1 MEGKNYLKKN
11 QLLLTTLGIVM
22 LGVVMR
28 APFTALPAILTDVA
42 ADLGVN
48 VSSLGILTSIPLI
61 MFALCSSL
69 APKLAETFGMEKLM
83 AIVLFVMVIGSGM
96 RILGLPFLFL
106 GTVIVGATIAFINV
120 LLPSLVTAN
129 FPKKIGLYTT
139 IYITLMGVAATVA
152 AMIAVPIVS
161 SSSWQF
167 FVLLITGVVF
177 LAFIIWLPTT
187 RNNHRF
193 EAKKQ
198 STQSSSIWKNKAALA
213 FLIFG
218 GLQSVLYY
226 TEITWLPTISQSVGF
241 SKAEAGLMAGL
252 FNMTAIPMSMIIPA
266 ILSRQSKE
274 MRRNIMLAIS
284 SVTLLGLVMMAIIP
298 ANFVLWSVLHIIL
311 SFSNAA
317 LFPYMMLGFTLK
329 TSNSQATAQLSGMVQ
344 TGGYL
349 IAAFGPGLLGYSFPL
364 FGSWMP
370 LILALAV
377 VTISMMWT
385 IVLIEKE
392 DIIV

>member
-1 MEGKNYLKKN
+1 
-11 QLLLTTLGIVM
+11 M

-42 ADLGVN
+42 AGLGVE

-69 APKLAETFGMEKLM
+69 APRLAAKFGMEKLM
-83 AIVLFVMVIGSGM
+83 ALVLLVMVLGSGM
-96 RILGLPFLFL
+96 RVLNLPALYI
-106 GTVIVGATIAFINV
+106 GTMLVGATIAFINV

-152 AMIAVPIVS
+152 SMIAVPIVS
-161 SSSWQF
+161 SSSWEF
-167 FVLLITGVVF
+167 FILLITGLVF
-177 LAFIIWLPTT
+177 MAFLIWLPNVK
-187 RNNHRF
+187 NNHRF
-193 EAKKQ
+193 ASENQGKQ
-198 STQSSSIWKNKAALA
+198 KSSIWKNKAAIA

-241 SKAEAGLMAGL
+241 SKAEAGLMAGF

-266 ILSRQSKE
+266 VLSRQTKE

-284 SVTLLGLVMMAIIP
+284 SVTLLGLAMMALIP
-298 ANFVLWSVLHIIL
+298 TNLILWSALHIIL

-317 LFPYMMLGFTLK
+317 LFPYMMLSFTLK

-349 IAAFGPGLLGYSFPL
+349 IAAFGPGLLGYSYPI
-364 FGSWMP
+364 FGNWMP
-370 LILALAV
+370 LILALAI
-377 VTISMMWT
+377 VTLAMMWT

-392 DIIV
+392 DIIL

>member
-1 MEGKNYLKKN
+1 MKK
-11 QLLLTTLGIVM
+11 QSPFIIAGIVM

-28 APFTALPAILTDVA
+28 APFTALPSILTDIA
-42 ADLGVN
+42 TSLGVE

-69 APKLAETFGMEKLM
+69 APKLAAKFGMEKLM
-83 AIVLFVMVIGSGM
+83 ALVLLVMVLGSGM
-96 RILGLPFLFL
+96 RVFGLPSLFL
-106 GTVIVGATIAFINV
+106 GTMLVGATIAFINV
-120 LLPSLVTAN
+120 LLPSLVAAN
-129 FPKKIGLYTT
+129 FPKKIGFYTT

-152 AMIAVPIVS
+152 AMIAVPIVTAT
-161 SSSWQF
+161 SWQVF
-167 FVLLITGVVF
+167 IYMITAIVF
-177 LAFIIWLPTT
+177 LAFLIWLPNVK
-187 RNNHRF
+187 NNHRF
-193 EAKKQ
+193 ETKNQ
-198 STQSSSIWKNKAALA
+198 QQQTGSLWKNKAAIA

-241 SKAEAGLMAGL
+241 TKAEAGLMAGI
-252 FNMTAIPMSMIIPA
+252 FNLTAIPMSMIIPA
-266 ILSRQSKE
+266 ILSRQTKE
-274 MRRNIMLAIS
+274 MRRNIMLGTS
-284 SVTLLGLVMMAIIP
+284 SATLLGLALMTFLP
-298 ANFVLWSVLHIIL
+298 SNFILWSILHIIL

-317 LFPYMMLGFTLK
+317 LFPYMMLGFSLK

-377 VTISMMWT
+377 VTLAMMWT

>member
-1 MEGKNYLKKN
+1 MKK
-11 QLLLTTLGIVM
+11 QSPFIIAGIVM

-28 APFTALPAILTDVA
+28 APFTALPAILIDVA
-42 ADLGVN
+42 AGLRVE

-69 APKLAETFGMEKLM
+69 APRLAAKFGMEKLM
-83 AIVLFVMVIGSGM
+83 ALVLLVMVLGSGM
-96 RILGLPFLFL
+96 RVLNLPALYI
-106 GTVIVGATIAFINV
+106 GTMLVGATIAFINV
-120 LLPSLVTAN
+120 LLPSLVAAN

-152 AMIAVPIVS
+152 SMIAVPIVS
-161 SSSWQF
+161 SSSWEF
-167 FVLLITGVVF
+167 FILLITGLVF
-177 LAFIIWLPTT
+177 MAFLIWLPNV

-193 EAKKQ
+193 ASENQGNQK
-198 STQSSSIWKNKAALA
+198 SSIWKNKAAIA

-241 SKAEAGLMAGL
+241 SKAEAGLMAGF

-266 ILSRQSKE
+266 VLSRQTKE

-284 SVTLLGLVMMAIIP
+284 SVTLLGLVMMVLIP
-298 ANFVLWSVLHIIL
+298 TNLILWSALHIIL

-317 LFPYMMLGFTLK
+317 LFPYMMLSFTLK

-349 IAAFGPGLLGYSFPL
+349 IAAFGPGLLGYSYPI
-364 FGSWMP
+364 FGNWMP
-370 LILALAV
+370 LILALAIA
-377 VTISMMWT
+377 TLAMMWT

-392 DIIV
+392 DIIL

>member
-1 MEGKNYLKKN
+1 MKK
-11 QLLLTTLGIVM
+11 QSPFIIAGIVM

-28 APFTALPAILTDVA
+28 APFTALPSILTDIA
-42 ADLGVN
+42 TSLGVE

-69 APKLAETFGMEKLM
+69 APKLAAKFGMEKLM
-83 AIVLFVMVIGSGM
+83 ALVLLVMVLGSGIRVFSLPLLFV
-96 RILGLPFLFL
+96 
-106 GTVIVGATIAFINV
+106 GTVLVGATIAFINV
-120 LLPSLVTAN
+120 LLPSLVAAN
-129 FPKKIGLYTT
+129 FPKKIGFYTT

-152 AMIAVPIVS
+152 AMIAVPIVTAT
-161 SSSWQF
+161 SWQVF
-167 FVLLITGVVF
+167 IYLITAIVF
-177 LAFIIWLPTT
+177 LAFLIWLPNVK
-187 RNNHRF
+187 NNHRF
-193 EAKKQ
+193 ETKNQ
-198 STQSSSIWKNKAALA
+198 QQQTGSLWKNKAAIA

-241 SKAEAGLMAGL
+241 TKAEAGLMAGI
-252 FNMTAIPMSMIIPA
+252 FNLTAIPMSMIIPA
-266 ILSRQSKE
+266 ILSRQTKE
-274 MRRNIMLAIS
+274 MRRNIMLGTS
-284 SVTLLGLVMMAIIP
+284 SATLLGLALMTFLP
-298 ANFVLWSVLHIIL
+298 SNFILWSILHIIL

-329 TSNSQATAQLSGMVQ
+329 TSSSQSTAQLSGMVQ

-377 VTISMMWT
+377 VTLAMMWT

>member
-1 MEGKNYLKKN
+1 
-11 QLLLTTLGIVM
+11 M

-28 APFTALPAILTDVA
+28 APFTALPAILIDVA
-42 ADLGVN
+42 AGLRVE

-69 APKLAETFGMEKLM
+69 APRLAAKFGMEKLM
-83 AIVLFVMVIGSGM
+83 ALVLLVIVLGSGM
-96 RILGLPFLFL
+96 RVLNLPALYI
-106 GTVIVGATIAFINV
+106 GTMLVGATIAFINV
-120 LLPSLVTAN
+120 LLPSLVAAN

-152 AMIAVPIVS
+152 SMIAVPIVS
-161 SSSWQF
+161 SSSWEF
-167 FVLLITGVVF
+167 FILLITGLVF
-177 LAFIIWLPTT
+177 MAFLIWLPNVK
-187 RNNHRF
+187 NNHRF
-193 EAKKQ
+193 ASENQGNQK
-198 STQSSSIWKNKAALA
+198 SSIWKNKAAIA

-241 SKAEAGLMAGL
+241 SKAEAGLMAGF

-266 ILSRQSKE
+266 VLSRQTKE

-284 SVTLLGLVMMAIIP
+284 SVTLLGLFMMSLIP
-298 ANFVLWSVLHIIL
+298 TNLILWSALHIIL

-317 LFPYMMLGFTLK
+317 LFPYMMLSFTLK

-349 IAAFGPGLLGYSFPL
+349 IAAFGPGLLGYSYPI
-364 FGSWMP
+364 FGNWMP
-370 LILALAV
+370 LILALAI
-377 VTISMMWT
+377 VTLAMMWT
-385 IVLIEKE
+385 IVLIERE
-392 DIIV
+392 DIIL

>member
-1 MEGKNYLKKN
+1 MKK
-11 QLLLTTLGIVM
+11 QSPFIIAGIVM

-28 APFTALPAILTDVA
+28 APFTALPAILIDVA
-42 ADLGVN
+42 AGLRVE

-69 APKLAETFGMEKLM
+69 APRLAAKFGMEKLM
-83 AIVLFVMVIGSGM
+83 ALVLLVMVLGSGM
-96 RILGLPFLFL
+96 RVLNLPALYI
-106 GTVIVGATIAFINV
+106 GTMLVGATIAFINV
-120 LLPSLVTAN
+120 LLPSLVAAN

-152 AMIAVPIVS
+152 SMIAVPIVS
-161 SSSWQF
+161 SSSWEF
-167 FVLLITGVVF
+167 FILLITGLVF
-177 LAFIIWLPTT
+177 MAFLIWLPNVK
-187 RNNHRF
+187 NNHRF
-193 EAKKQ
+193 ASENQGNQK
-198 STQSSSIWKNKAALA
+198 SSIWKNKAAIA

-266 ILSRQSKE
+266 VLSRQTKE

-284 SVTLLGLVMMAIIP
+284 SVTLLGLVMMALIP
-298 ANFVLWSVLHIIL
+298 TNLILWSALHIIL

-317 LFPYMMLGFTLK
+317 LFPYMMLSFTLK

-349 IAAFGPGLLGYSFPL
+349 IAAFGPGLLGYSYPI
-364 FGSWMP
+364 FGNWLP
-370 LILALAV
+370 LILALAI
-377 VTISMMWT
+377 VTLAMMWT
-385 IVLIEKE
+385 IVLIERE
-392 DIIV
+392 DIIL

>member
-1 MEGKNYLKKN
+1 MKKN

-69 APKLAETFGMEKLM
+69 APKLAEKFGMEKLM
-83 AIVLFVMVIGSGM
+83 AMVLFVMVIGSGM

-161 SSSWQF
+161 ASSWQF

-193 EAKKQ
+193 EAGKQ
-198 STQSSSIWKNKAALA
+198 KQQSSSIWKNKAALA
-213 FLIFG
+213 FLMFG
-218 GLQSVLYY
+218 GLQSVLFY

-241 SKAEAGLMAGL
+241 TKADAGLMAGF
-252 FNMTAIPMSMIIPA
+252 FNFTAIPMSMFIPA
-266 ILSRQSKE
+266 ILSRQTKE

-284 SVTLLGLVMMAIIP
+284 SATFVGLVMMAVIP
-298 ANFVLWSVLHIIL
+298 ANFVLWSALHIIL

>member
-1 MEGKNYLKKN
+1 MKK
-11 QLLLTTLGIVM
+11 QSPFLIAGIVM

-28 APFTALPAILTDVA
+28 APFTALPSILIDIA
-42 ADLGVN
+42 SSLGVE

-69 APKLAETFGMEKLM
+69 VPRLAAKFGMERLM
-83 AIVLFVMVIGSGM
+83 AFVLLVMVLGSGM
-96 RILGLPFLFL
+96 RVFNLPTLFL
-106 GTVIVGATIAFINV
+106 GTMLVGATISFINV
-120 LLPSLVTAN
+120 LLPSIVAAN
-129 FPKKIGLYTT
+129 FPNKIGFYTT

-152 AMIAVPIVS
+152 SMLAVPIVTAT
-161 SSSWQF
+161 SWQVF
-167 FVLLITGVVF
+167 IYLITAIVF
-177 LAFIIWLPTT
+177 LAFLIWLPNVK
-187 RNNHRF
+187 NNHRF
-193 EAKKQ
+193 ETKNQ
-198 STQSSSIWKNKAALA
+198 QQQTGSLWKNKAAIA

-241 SKAEAGLMAGL
+241 TKAEAGLMAGI
-252 FNMTAIPMSMIIPA
+252 FNLTAIPMSMIIPA
-266 ILSRQSKE
+266 TLSRQTKE
-274 MRRNIMLAIS
+274 MRRNIMLGTS
-284 SVTLLGLVMMAIIP
+284 SATLLGLALMTFLP
-298 ANFVLWSVLHIIL
+298 SNFILWSILHIIL

-329 TSNSQATAQLSGMVQ
+329 TSSSQATAQLSGMVQ

-377 VTISMMWT
+377 VTLAMMWT

>member
-1 MEGKNYLKKN
+1 MKK
-11 QLLLTTLGIVM
+11 QSPFIIAGIVM

-28 APFTALPAILTDVA
+28 APFTALPAILIDVA
-42 ADLGVN
+42 AGLRVE

-69 APKLAETFGMEKLM
+69 APRLAAKFGMEKLM
-83 AIVLFVMVIGSGM
+83 ALVLLVMVLGSGM
-96 RILGLPFLFL
+96 RVLNLPALYI
-106 GTVIVGATIAFINV
+106 GTMLVGATIAFINV
-120 LLPSLVTAN
+120 LLPSLVAAN

-152 AMIAVPIVS
+152 SMIAVPIVS
-161 SSSWQF
+161 SSSWEF
-167 FVLLITGVVF
+167 FILLITGLVF
-177 LAFIIWLPTT
+177 MAFLIWLPNVK
-187 RNNHRF
+187 NNHRF
-193 EAKKQ
+193 ASENQGNQK
-198 STQSSSIWKNKAALA
+198 SSIWKNKAAIA

-241 SKAEAGLMAGL
+241 SKAEAGLMAGF

-266 ILSRQSKE
+266 VLSRQTKE

-284 SVTLLGLVMMAIIP
+284 SVTLLGLFMMSLIP
-298 ANFVLWSVLHIIL
+298 TNLILWSALHIIL

-317 LFPYMMLGFTLK
+317 LFPYMMLSFTLK

-349 IAAFGPGLLGYSFPL
+349 IAAFGPGLLGYSYPI
-364 FGSWMP
+364 FGYWMP
-370 LILALAV
+370 LILALAI
-377 VTISMMWT
+377 VTLAMMWT
-385 IVLIEKE
+385 IVLIERE
-392 DIIV
+392 DIIL

>member
-1 MEGKNYLKKN
+1 MKK
-11 QLLLTTLGIVM
+11 QSPFIIAGIVM

-42 ADLGVN
+42 AGLGVE

-69 APKLAETFGMEKLM
+69 APRLAAKFGMEKLM
-83 AIVLFVMVIGSGM
+83 ALVLLVMVLGSGM
-96 RILGLPFLFL
+96 RVLNLPALYI
-106 GTVIVGATIAFINV
+106 GTMLVGATIAFINV
-120 LLPSLVTAN
+120 LLPSLVAAN

-152 AMIAVPIVS
+152 SMIAVPIVS
-161 SSSWQF
+161 SSSWEF
-167 FVLLITGVVF
+167 FILLITGLVF
-177 LAFIIWLPTT
+177 MAFLIWLPNV

-193 EAKKQ
+193 ASENQGNQK
-198 STQSSSIWKNKAALA
+198 SSIWKNKAAIA

-266 ILSRQSKE
+266 VLSRQTKE

-284 SVTLLGLVMMAIIP
+284 SVTLFGLVMMALIP
-298 ANFVLWSVLHIIL
+298 TNLILWSALHIIL

-317 LFPYMMLGFTLK
+317 LFPYMMLSFTLK

-349 IAAFGPGLLGYSFPL
+349 IASFGPGLLGYSYPI
-364 FGSWMP
+364 FGNWMP
-370 LILALAV
+370 LILALAI
-377 VTISMMWT
+377 VTLAMMWT
-385 IVLIEKE
+385 IVLIERE
-392 DIIV
+392 DIIL

>member
-1 MEGKNYLKKN
+1 MKK
-11 QLLLTTLGIVM
+11 QSPFLIAGIVM

-28 APFTALPAILTDVA
+28 APFTALPSILTDIA
-42 ADLGVN
+42 TSLGVE

-69 APKLAETFGMEKLM
+69 APKLAAKFGMEKLM
-83 AIVLFVMVIGSGM
+83 ALVLLVMVLGSGIRVFSLPLLFV
-96 RILGLPFLFL
+96 
-106 GTVIVGATIAFINV
+106 GTVLVGATIAFINV
-120 LLPSLVTAN
+120 LLPSLVAAN
-129 FPKKIGLYTT
+129 FPKKIGFYTT

-152 AMIAVPIVS
+152 AMIAVPIVTAT
-161 SSSWQF
+161 SWQVF
-167 FVLLITGVVF
+167 IYLITAIVF
-177 LAFIIWLPTT
+177 LAFLIWLPNVK
-187 RNNHRF
+187 NNHRF
-193 EAKKQ
+193 ETKNQ
-198 STQSSSIWKNKAALA
+198 QQQTGSLWKNKAAIA

-241 SKAEAGLMAGL
+241 TKAEAGLMAGI
-252 FNMTAIPMSMIIPA
+252 FNLTAIPMSMIIPA
-266 ILSRQSKE
+266 ILSRQTKE
-274 MRRNIMLAIS
+274 MRRNIMLGTS
-284 SVTLLGLVMMAIIP
+284 SATLLGLALMTFLP
-298 ANFVLWSVLHIIL
+298 SNFILWSILHIIL

-377 VTISMMWT
+377 VTLAMMWT

>member
-1 MEGKNYLKKN
+1 MKK
-11 QLLLTTLGIVM
+11 QSPFIIAGIVM

-28 APFTALPAILTDVA
+28 APFTALPAILIDVA
-42 ADLGVN
+42 AGLRVE

-69 APKLAETFGMEKLM
+69 APRLAAKFGMEKLM
-83 AIVLFVMVIGSGM
+83 ALVLLVMVLGSGM
-96 RILGLPFLFL
+96 RVLNLPALYI
-106 GTVIVGATIAFINV
+106 GTMLVGATIAFINV
-120 LLPSLVTAN
+120 LLPSLVAAN

-152 AMIAVPIVS
+152 SMIAVPIVS
-161 SSSWQF
+161 SSSWEF
-167 FVLLITGVVF
+167 FILLITGLVF
-177 LAFIIWLPTT
+177 MAFLIWLPNVK
-187 RNNHRF
+187 NNHRF
-193 EAKKQ
+193 ASENQGNQK
-198 STQSSSIWKNKAALA
+198 SSIWKNKAAIA

-226 TEITWLPTISQSVGF
+226 TEITWLPTVSQSVGF
-241 SKAEAGLMAGL
+241 SKAEAGLMAGF

-266 ILSRQSKE
+266 VLSRQTKE

-284 SVTLLGLVMMAIIP
+284 SVTLLGLFMMSLIP
-298 ANFVLWSVLHIIL
+298 TNLILWSALHIIL

-317 LFPYMMLGFTLK
+317 LFPYMMLSFTLK

-349 IAAFGPGLLGYSFPL
+349 IAAFGPGLLGYSYPI
-364 FGSWMP
+364 FGNWMP
-370 LILALAV
+370 LILALAI
-377 VTISMMWT
+377 VTLAMMWT
-385 IVLIEKE
+385 IVLIERE
-392 DIIV
+392 DIIL

>member
-1 MEGKNYLKKN
+1 MKK
-11 QLLLTTLGIVM
+11 QSPFIIAGIVM

-42 ADLGVN
+42 AGLGVE

-69 APKLAETFGMEKLM
+69 APRLAAKFGMEKLM
-83 AIVLFVMVIGSGM
+83 ALVLLVMVLGSGM
-96 RILGLPFLFL
+96 RVLNLPALYI
-106 GTVIVGATIAFINV
+106 GTMLVGATIAFINV
-120 LLPSLVTAN
+120 LLPSLVAAN

-152 AMIAVPIVS
+152 SMIAVPIVS
-161 SSSWQF
+161 SSSWEF
-167 FVLLITGVVF
+167 FILLITGLVF
-177 LAFIIWLPTT
+177 MAFLIWVPNV

-193 EAKKQ
+193 ASENQGNQK
-198 STQSSSIWKNKAALA
+198 SSIWKNKAAIA

-241 SKAEAGLMAGL
+241 SKAEAGLMAGF

-266 ILSRQSKE
+266 VLARQTKE

-284 SVTLLGLVMMAIIP
+284 SVTLLGLVMMALIP
-298 ANFVLWSVLHIIL
+298 TNLILWSALHIIL

-317 LFPYMMLGFTLK
+317 LFPYMMLSFTLK

-349 IAAFGPGLLGYSFPL
+349 IAAFGPGLFGYSYPI
-364 FGSWMP
+364 FGNWMP
-370 LILALAV
+370 LILALAI
-377 VTISMMWT
+377 VTLAMMWT

-392 DIIV
+392 DIIL

>member
-1 MEGKNYLKKN
+1 MKK
-11 QLLLTTLGIVM
+11 QSPFIIAGIVM

-42 ADLGVN
+42 AGLGVE

-69 APKLAETFGMEKLM
+69 APRLAAKFGMEKLM
-83 AIVLFVMVIGSGM
+83 ALVLLVMVLGSGM
-96 RILGLPFLFL
+96 RVLNLPALYI
-106 GTVIVGATIAFINV
+106 GTMLVGATIAFINV
-120 LLPSLVTAN
+120 LLPSLVAAN

-152 AMIAVPIVS
+152 SMIAVPIVS
-161 SSSWQF
+161 SSSWEF
-167 FVLLITGVVF
+167 FILLITGLVF
-177 LAFIIWLPTT
+177 MAFLIWLPNV

-193 EAKKQ
+193 SSENQGNQK
-198 STQSSSIWKNKAALA
+198 SSIWKNKAAIT

-241 SKAEAGLMAGL
+241 SKAEAGLMAGF

-266 ILSRQSKE
+266 VLSRQTKE

-284 SVTLLGLVMMAIIP
+284 SVTLLGLVMMALIP
-298 ANFVLWSVLHIIL
+298 TNLILWSALHIIL

-317 LFPYMMLGFTLK
+317 LFPYMMLSFTLK

-349 IAAFGPGLLGYSFPL
+349 IAAFGPGLLGYSYPI
-364 FGSWMP
+364 FGNWIP
-370 LILALAV
+370 LILALAI
-377 VTISMMWT
+377 VTLAMMWT
-385 IVLIEKE
+385 IVLIERE
-392 DIIV
+392 DIIL

>member
-1 MEGKNYLKKN
+1 
-11 QLLLTTLGIVM
+11 M

-42 ADLGVN
+42 AGLEVE

-69 APKLAETFGMEKLM
+69 APRLAAKFGMEKLM
-83 AIVLFVMVIGSGM
+83 ALVLLVMVLGSGM
-96 RILGLPFLFL
+96 RVLNLPALYI
-106 GTVIVGATIAFINV
+106 GTMLVGATIAFINV
-120 LLPSLVTAN
+120 LLPSLVAAN
-129 FPKKIGLYTT
+129 FPKKICLYTT

-152 AMIAVPIVS
+152 SMIAVPIVS
-161 SSSWQF
+161 SSSWEF
-167 FVLLITGVVF
+167 FILLITGLVF
-177 LAFIIWLPTT
+177 MAFLIWLPNV

-193 EAKKQ
+193 ASENQGNQK
-198 STQSSSIWKNKAALA
+198 SSIWKNKAAIA

-266 ILSRQSKE
+266 VLSRQTKE

-284 SVTLLGLVMMAIIP
+284 SVTLLGLVMMALIP
-298 ANFVLWSVLHIIL
+298 TNLILWSALHIIL

-317 LFPYMMLGFTLK
+317 LFPYMMLSFTLK

-349 IAAFGPGLLGYSFPL
+349 IAAFGPGLLGYSYPI
-364 FGSWMP
+364 FGNWMP
-370 LILALAV
+370 LILALAI
-377 VTISMMWT
+377 VTLAMMWT
-385 IVLIEKE
+385 IVLIERE
-392 DIIV
+392 DIIL

>member
-1 MEGKNYLKKN
+1 MKK
-11 QLLLTTLGIVM
+11 QSPFIIAGIVM

-42 ADLGVN
+42 AGLGVE

-69 APKLAETFGMEKLM
+69 APRLAAKFGMEKLM
-83 AIVLFVMVIGSGM
+83 ALVLLVMVLGSGM
-96 RILGLPFLFL
+96 RVLNLPALYI
-106 GTVIVGATIAFINV
+106 GTMLVGATIAFINV
-120 LLPSLVTAN
+120 LLPSLVAAN

-152 AMIAVPIVS
+152 SMIAVPIVS
-161 SSSWQF
+161 SSSWEF
-167 FVLLITGVVF
+167 FILLITGLVF
-177 LAFIIWLPTT
+177 MAFLIWLPNV

-193 EAKKQ
+193 SSENQGNQK
-198 STQSSSIWKNKAALA
+198 SSIWKNKAAIA

-266 ILSRQSKE
+266 VLSRQTKE

-284 SVTLLGLVMMAIIP
+284 SVTLLGLVMMALIP
-298 ANFVLWSVLHIIL
+298 TNLILWSALHIIL
-311 SFSNAA
+311 SFSNGA
-317 LFPYMMLGFTLK
+317 LFPYMMLSFTLK

-349 IAAFGPGLLGYSFPL
+349 IAAFGPGLLGYSYPI
-364 FGSWMP
+364 FGNWMP
-370 LILALAV
+370 LILALAI
-377 VTISMMWT
+377 VTLAMMWT
-385 IVLIEKE
+385 IVLIERE
-392 DIIV
+392 DIIL

>member
-1 MEGKNYLKKN
+1 MKK
-11 QLLLTTLGIVM
+11 QSPFIIAGIVM

-28 APFTALPAILTDVA
+28 APFTALPSILTDIATSLDVE
-42 ADLGVN
+42 

-69 APKLAETFGMEKLM
+69 APKLAAKFGMEKLM
-83 AIVLFVMVIGSGM
+83 ALVLLVMVLGSGIRVFSLPLLFV
-96 RILGLPFLFL
+96 
-106 GTVIVGATIAFINV
+106 GTVLVGATIAFINV
-120 LLPSLVTAN
+120 LLPSLVAAN
-129 FPKKIGLYTT
+129 FPKKIGFYTT

-152 AMIAVPIVS
+152 AMIAVPIVTAT
-161 SSSWQF
+161 SWQVF
-167 FVLLITGVVF
+167 IYLITAIVF
-177 LAFIIWLPTT
+177 LAFLIWLPNVK
-187 RNNHRF
+187 NNHRF
-193 EAKKQ
+193 ETKNQ
-198 STQSSSIWKNKAALA
+198 QQQTGSLWKNKAAIA

-241 SKAEAGLMAGL
+241 TKAEAGLMAGI
-252 FNMTAIPMSMIIPA
+252 FNLTAIPMSMIIPA
-266 ILSRQSKE
+266 ILSRQTKE
-274 MRRNIMLAIS
+274 MRRNIMLGTS
-284 SVTLLGLVMMAIIP
+284 SATLLGLALMTFLP
-298 ANFVLWSVLHIIL
+298 SNFILWSILHIIL

-317 LFPYMMLGFTLK
+317 LFPYMMLGFSLK
-329 TSNSQATAQLSGMVQ
+329 TSSSQATAQLSGMVQ

-377 VTISMMWT
+377 VTLAMMWT

>member
-1 MEGKNYLKKN
+1 MKK
-11 QLLLTTLGIVM
+11 QSPFIIAGIVM

-28 APFTALPAILTDVA
+28 APFTALPAILIDVA
-42 ADLGVN
+42 AGLRVE

-69 APKLAETFGMEKLM
+69 APRLAAKFGMEKLM
-83 AIVLFVMVIGSGM
+83 ALVLLVMVLGSGM
-96 RILGLPFLFL
+96 RVLNLPALYI
-106 GTVIVGATIAFINV
+106 GTMLVGATIAFINV
-120 LLPSLVTAN
+120 LLPSLVAAN

-152 AMIAVPIVS
+152 SMIAVPIVS
-161 SSSWQF
+161 SSSWEF
-167 FVLLITGVVF
+167 FILLITGLVF
-177 LAFIIWLPTT
+177 MAFLIWLPNVK
-187 RNNHRF
+187 NNHRF
-193 EAKKQ
+193 ASENQGNQK
-198 STQSSSIWKNKAALA
+198 SSIWKNKAAIA

-241 SKAEAGLMAGL
+241 SKAEAGLMAGF

-266 ILSRQSKE
+266 VLSRQTKE

-284 SVTLLGLVMMAIIP
+284 SVTLLGLVMMVLIP
-298 ANFVLWSVLHIIL
+298 TNLILWSALHIIL

-317 LFPYMMLGFTLK
+317 LFPYMMLSFTLK

-349 IAAFGPGLLGYSFPL
+349 IAAFGPGLLGYSYPI
-364 FGSWMP
+364 FGNWLP
-370 LILALAV
+370 LILALAI
-377 VTISMMWT
+377 VTLAMMWT
-385 IVLIEKE
+385 IVLIERE
-392 DIIV
+392 DIIL

>member
-1 MEGKNYLKKN
+1 MKK
-11 QLLLTTLGIVM
+11 QSPFIIAGIVM

-28 APFTALPAILTDVA
+28 APFTALPSILTDIA
-42 ADLGVN
+42 TSLGVE

-69 APKLAETFGMEKLM
+69 APRLAAKFGMEKLM
-83 AIVLFVMVIGSGM
+83 ALVLLVMVLGSGIRVFSLPLLFV
-96 RILGLPFLFL
+96 
-106 GTVIVGATIAFINV
+106 GTVLVGATIAFINV
-120 LLPSLVTAN
+120 LLPSLVAAN
-129 FPKKIGLYTT
+129 FPKKIGFYTT

-152 AMIAVPIVS
+152 AMIAVPIVTAT
-161 SSSWQF
+161 SWQVF
-167 FVLLITGVVF
+167 IYLITAIVF
-177 LAFIIWLPTT
+177 LAFLIWLPNVK
-187 RNNHRF
+187 NNHRF
-193 EAKKQ
+193 ETKNQ
-198 STQSSSIWKNKAALA
+198 QQQTGSLWKNKAAIA

-241 SKAEAGLMAGL
+241 TKAEAGLMAGI
-252 FNMTAIPMSMIIPA
+252 FNLTAIPMSMIIPA
-266 ILSRQSKE
+266 ILSRQTKE
-274 MRRNIMLAIS
+274 MRRNIMLGTS
-284 SVTLLGLVMMAIIP
+284 SATLLGLALMTFLP
-298 ANFVLWSVLHIIL
+298 SNFILWSILHIIL

-329 TSNSQATAQLSGMVQ
+329 TSSSQATAQLSGMVQ

-377 VTISMMWT
+377 VTLAMMWT

>member
-1 MEGKNYLKKN
+1 MKK
-11 QLLLTTLGIVM
+11 QSPFIIAGIVM

-28 APFTALPAILTDVA
+28 APFTALPAILIDVA
-42 ADLGVN
+42 AGLRVE

-69 APKLAETFGMEKLM
+69 APRLAAKFGMEKLM
-83 AIVLFVMVIGSGM
+83 ALVLLVMVLGSGM
-96 RILGLPFLFL
+96 RVLNLPALYI
-106 GTVIVGATIAFINV
+106 GTMLVGATIAFINV
-120 LLPSLVTAN
+120 LLPSLVAAN

-152 AMIAVPIVS
+152 SMIAVPIVS
-161 SSSWQF
+161 SSSWEF
-167 FVLLITGVVF
+167 FILLITGLVF
-177 LAFIIWLPTT
+177 MAFLIWLPNVK
-187 RNNHRF
+187 NNHRF
-193 EAKKQ
+193 ASENQGNQK
-198 STQSSSIWKNKAALA
+198 SSIWKNKAAIA

-266 ILSRQSKE
+266 VLSRQKKE

-284 SVTLLGLVMMAIIP
+284 SVTLLGLVMMALIP
-298 ANFVLWSVLHIIL
+298 TNLILWSALHIIL

-317 LFPYMMLGFTLK
+317 LFPYMMLSFTLK

-349 IAAFGPGLLGYSFPL
+349 IAAFGPGLLGYSYPI
-364 FGSWMP
+364 FGNWMP
-370 LILALAV
+370 LILALAI
-377 VTISMMWT
+377 VTLAMMWT
-385 IVLIEKE
+385 IVLIERE
-392 DIIV
+392 DIIL

>member
-1 MEGKNYLKKN
+1 MKK
-11 QLLLTTLGIVM
+11 QSPFIIAGIVM

-28 APFTALPAILTDVA
+28 APFTALPAILIDVA
-42 ADLGVN
+42 AGLRVE

-69 APKLAETFGMEKLM
+69 APRLAAKFGMEKLM
-83 AIVLFVMVIGSGM
+83 ALVLLVMVLGSGM
-96 RILGLPFLFL
+96 RVLNLPALYI
-106 GTVIVGATIAFINV
+106 GTMLVGATIAFINV
-120 LLPSLVTAN
+120 LLPSLVAAN

-152 AMIAVPIVS
+152 SMIAVPIVS
-161 SSSWQF
+161 SSSWEF
-167 FVLLITGVVF
+167 FILLITGLVF
-177 LAFIIWLPTT
+177 MAFLIWLPNV

-193 EAKKQ
+193 ASENQGNQK
-198 STQSSSIWKNKAALA
+198 SSIWKNKAAIA

-241 SKAEAGLMAGL
+241 SKAEAGLMAGF

-266 ILSRQSKE
+266 VLSRQTKE

-284 SVTLLGLVMMAIIP
+284 SVTLLGLVMMVLIP
-298 ANFVLWSVLHIIL
+298 TNLILWSALHIIL

-317 LFPYMMLGFTLK
+317 LFPYMMLSFTLK

-349 IAAFGPGLLGYSFPL
+349 IAAFGPGLLGYSYPI
-364 FGSWMP
+364 FGNWLP
-370 LILALAV
+370 LILALAI
-377 VTISMMWT
+377 VTLAMMWT
-385 IVLIEKE
+385 IVLIERE
-392 DIIV
+392 DIIL

>member
-1 MEGKNYLKKN
+1 MKK
-11 QLLLTTLGIVM
+11 QSPFIIAGIVM

-28 APFTALPAILTDVA
+28 APFTALPSILTDIA
-42 ADLGVN
+42 TSLGVE

-69 APKLAETFGMEKLM
+69 APKLAAKFGMEKLM
-83 AIVLFVMVIGSGM
+83 ALVLLVMVLGSGI
-96 RILGLPFLFL
+96 RVFGLPSLFL
-106 GTVIVGATIAFINV
+106 GTMLVGATIAFINV
-120 LLPSLVTAN
+120 LLPSLVAAN
-129 FPKKIGLYTT
+129 FPKKIGFYTT

-152 AMIAVPIVS
+152 AMIAVPIVTAT
-161 SSSWQF
+161 SWQVF
-167 FVLLITGVVF
+167 IYMITAIVF
-177 LAFIIWLPTT
+177 LAFLIWLPNVK
-187 RNNHRF
+187 NNHRF
-193 EAKKQ
+193 ETKNQQQKTG
-198 STQSSSIWKNKAALA
+198 SLWKNKAAIA

-241 SKAEAGLMAGL
+241 TKAEAGLMAGI
-252 FNMTAIPMSMIIPA
+252 FNLTAIPMSMIIPA
-266 ILSRQSKE
+266 ILSRQTKE
-274 MRRNIMLAIS
+274 MRRNIMLGTS
-284 SVTLLGLVMMAIIP
+284 SATLLGLALMTFLP
-298 ANFVLWSVLHIIL
+298 SNFILWSILHIIL

-317 LFPYMMLGFTLK
+317 LFPYMMLGFSLK

-377 VTISMMWT
+377 VTLAMMWT

>member
-1 MEGKNYLKKN
+1 MKK
-11 QLLLTTLGIVM
+11 QSPFIIAGIVM

-28 APFTALPAILTDVA
+28 APFTALPAILIDVA
-42 ADLGVN
+42 AGLRVE

-69 APKLAETFGMEKLM
+69 APRLAAKFGMEKLM
-83 AIVLFVMVIGSGM
+83 ALVLLVMVLGSGM
-96 RILGLPFLFL
+96 RVLNLPALYI
-106 GTVIVGATIAFINV
+106 GTMLVGATIAFINV
-120 LLPSLVTAN
+120 LLPSLVAAN

-152 AMIAVPIVS
+152 SMIAVPIVS
-161 SSSWQF
+161 SSSWEF
-167 FVLLITGVVF
+167 FILLITGLVF
-177 LAFIIWLPTT
+177 MAFLIWLPNV

-193 EAKKQ
+193 ASENQGNQK
-198 STQSSSIWKNKAALA
+198 SSIWKNKAAIA

-266 ILSRQSKE
+266 VLSRQTKE

-284 SVTLLGLVMMAIIP
+284 SVTLLGLVMMALIP
-298 ANFVLWSVLHIIL
+298 TNLILWSALHIIL

-317 LFPYMMLGFTLK
+317 LFPYMMLSFTLK

-349 IAAFGPGLLGYSFPL
+349 IAAFGPGLLGYSYPI
-364 FGSWMP
+364 FGNWMP
-370 LILALAV
+370 LILALAI
-377 VTISMMWT
+377 VTLAMMWT
-385 IVLIEKE
+385 IVLIERE
-392 DIIV
+392 DIIL

>member
-1 MEGKNYLKKN
+1 MKK
-11 QLLLTTLGIVM
+11 QSPFIIAGIVM

-28 APFTALPAILTDVA
+28 APFTALPSILTDIA
-42 ADLGVN
+42 ASLGVE

-69 APKLAETFGMEKLM
+69 APRLAAKFGMEKLM
-83 AIVLFVMVIGSGM
+83 ALVLMVMVLGSGIRVFNLPLLFV
-96 RILGLPFLFL
+96 
-106 GTVIVGATIAFINV
+106 GTVLVGATIAFINV
-120 LLPSLVTAN
+120 LLPSLVAAN
-129 FPKKIGLYTT
+129 FPKKIGFYTT

-152 AMIAVPIVS
+152 AMIAVPIVTAT
-161 SSSWQF
+161 SWQVF
-167 FVLLITGVVF
+167 IYLITAIVF
-177 LAFIIWLPTT
+177 LAFLIWLPNVK
-187 RNNHRF
+187 NNHRF
-193 EAKKQ
+193 ETKNQ
-198 STQSSSIWKNKAALA
+198 QQQTGSLWKNKAAIA

-241 SKAEAGLMAGL
+241 TKAEAGLMAGI
-252 FNMTAIPMSMIIPA
+252 FNLTAIPMSMIIPA
-266 ILSRQSKE
+266 ILSRQTKE
-274 MRRNIMLAIS
+274 MRRNIMLGTS
-284 SVTLLGLVMMAIIP
+284 SATLLGLALMTFLP
-298 ANFVLWSVLHIIL
+298 SNFILWSILHIIL

-317 LFPYMMLGFTLK
+317 LFPYMMLGFSLK

-370 LILALAV
+370 LILALAI
-377 VTISMMWT
+377 VTLAMMWT

>member
-1 MEGKNYLKKN
+1 MKK
-11 QLLLTTLGIVM
+11 QSPFIIAGIVM

-28 APFTALPAILTDVA
+28 APFTALPAILIDVA
-42 ADLGVN
+42 AGLRVE

-69 APKLAETFGMEKLM
+69 APRLAAKFGMEKLM
-83 AIVLFVMVIGSGM
+83 ALVLLVMVLGSGM
-96 RILGLPFLFL
+96 RVLNLPALYI
-106 GTVIVGATIAFINV
+106 GTMLVGATIAFINV
-120 LLPSLVTAN
+120 LLPSLVAAN

-152 AMIAVPIVS
+152 SMIAVPIVS
-161 SSSWQF
+161 SSSWEF
-167 FVLLITGVVF
+167 FILLITGLVF
-177 LAFIIWLPTT
+177 MAFLIWLPNV

-193 EAKKQ
+193 ASENQGNQK
-198 STQSSSIWKNKAALA
+198 SSIWKNKAAIA

-241 SKAEAGLMAGL
+241 SKAEAGLMAGF

-266 ILSRQSKE
+266 VLSRQTKE

-284 SVTLLGLVMMAIIP
+284 SVTLLGLVMMVLIP
-298 ANFVLWSVLHIIL
+298 TNLILWSALHIIL

-317 LFPYMMLGFTLK
+317 LFPYMMLSFTLK

-349 IAAFGPGLLGYSFPL
+349 IAAFGPGLLGYSYPI
-364 FGSWMP
+364 FGNWMP
-370 LILALAV
+370 LILALAI
-377 VTISMMWT
+377 VTLAMMWT

-392 DIIV
+392 DIIL

>member
-1 MEGKNYLKKN
+1 MKK
-11 QLLLTTLGIVM
+11 QSPFIIAGIVM

-28 APFTALPAILTDVA
+28 APFTALPSILTDIA
-42 ADLGVN
+42 TSLGVE

-69 APKLAETFGMEKLM
+69 APRLAAKFGMEKLM
-83 AIVLFVMVIGSGM
+83 ALVLMVMVLGSGIRVFNLPLLFV
-96 RILGLPFLFL
+96 
-106 GTVIVGATIAFINV
+106 GTVLVGATIAFINV
-120 LLPSLVTAN
+120 LLPSLVAAN
-129 FPKKIGLYTT
+129 FPKKIGFYTT

-152 AMIAVPIVS
+152 AMIAVPIVTAT
-161 SSSWQF
+161 SWQVF
-167 FVLLITGVVF
+167 IYLITAIVF
-177 LAFIIWLPTT
+177 LAFLIWLPNVK
-187 RNNHRF
+187 NNHRF
-193 EAKKQ
+193 ETKNQ
-198 STQSSSIWKNKAALA
+198 QQQTGSLWKNKSAIA
-213 FLIFG
+213 FLVFG

-241 SKAEAGLMAGL
+241 TKAEAGLMAGI
-252 FNMTAIPMSMIIPA
+252 FNLTAIPMSMIIPA
-266 ILSRQSKE
+266 TLSRQTKE
-274 MRRNIMLAIS
+274 MRRNIMLGTS
-284 SVTLLGLVMMAIIP
+284 SATLLGLALMTFLP
-298 ANFVLWSVLHIIL
+298 SNFILWSILHIIL

-329 TSNSQATAQLSGMVQ
+329 TSSSQATAQLSGMVQ

-377 VTISMMWT
+377 VTLAMMWT
-385 IVLIEKE
+385 IVQIEKE

>member
-1 MEGKNYLKKN
+1 MKK
-11 QLLLTTLGIVM
+11 QSPFIIAGIVM

-28 APFTALPAILTDVA
+28 APFTALPSILTDIA
-42 ADLGVN
+42 TSLGVE

-69 APKLAETFGMEKLM
+69 APRLAAKFGMEKLM
-83 AIVLFVMVIGSGM
+83 ALVLLVMVLGSGIRVFNLPLLFV
-96 RILGLPFLFL
+96 
-106 GTVIVGATIAFINV
+106 GTVLVGATIAFINV
-120 LLPSLVTAN
+120 LLPSLVAAN
-129 FPKKIGLYTT
+129 FPKKIGFYTT

-152 AMIAVPIVS
+152 AMIAVPIVTAT
-161 SSSWQF
+161 SWQVF
-167 FVLLITGVVF
+167 IYLITAIVF
-177 LAFIIWLPTT
+177 LAFLIWLPNVK
-187 RNNHRF
+187 NNHRF
-193 EAKKQ
+193 ETKNQ
-198 STQSSSIWKNKAALA
+198 QQQTGSLWKNKSAIA
-213 FLIFG
+213 FLVFG

-241 SKAEAGLMAGL
+241 TKAEAGLMAGI
-252 FNMTAIPMSMIIPA
+252 FNLTAIPMSMIIPA
-266 ILSRQSKE
+266 TLSRQTKE
-274 MRRNIMLAIS
+274 MRRNIMLGTS
-284 SVTLLGLVMMAIIP
+284 SATLIGLALMTFLP
-298 ANFVLWSVLHIIL
+298 SNFILWSILHIIL

-317 LFPYMMLGFTLK
+317 LFPYMMLGFSLK

-349 IAAFGPGLLGYSFPL
+349 IAAFGPGLLGYSFPM

-370 LILALAV
+370 LILVLAV
-377 VTISMMWT
+377 VTLAMMWT

>member
-1 MEGKNYLKKN
+1 
-11 QLLLTTLGIVM
+11 M

-28 APFTALPAILTDVA
+28 APFTALPAILIDVA
-42 ADLGVN
+42 AGLRVE

-69 APKLAETFGMEKLM
+69 APRLAAKFGMEKLM
-83 AIVLFVMVIGSGM
+83 ALVLLVMVLGSGM
-96 RILGLPFLFL
+96 RVLNLPALYI
-106 GTVIVGATIAFINV
+106 GTMLVGATIAFINV
-120 LLPSLVTAN
+120 LLPSLVAAN

-152 AMIAVPIVS
+152 SMIAVLIVS
-161 SSSWQF
+161 SSSWEF
-167 FVLLITGVVF
+167 FILLITGLVF
-177 LAFIIWLPTT
+177 MAFLIWLPNVK
-187 RNNHRF
+187 NNHRF
-193 EAKKQ
+193 ASENQGNQK
-198 STQSSSIWKNKAALA
+198 SSIWKNKAAIA

-241 SKAEAGLMAGL
+241 SKAEAGLMAGF

-266 ILSRQSKE
+266 VLSRQTKE

-284 SVTLLGLVMMAIIP
+284 SVTLLGLFMMSLIP
-298 ANFVLWSVLHIIL
+298 TNLILWSALHIIL

-317 LFPYMMLGFTLK
+317 LFPYMMLSFTLK

-349 IAAFGPGLLGYSFPL
+349 IAAFGPGLLGYSYPI
-364 FGSWMP
+364 FGNWMP
-370 LILALAV
+370 LILALAI
-377 VTISMMWT
+377 VTLAMMWT
-385 IVLIEKE
+385 IVLIERE
-392 DIIV
+392 DIIL

>member
-1 MEGKNYLKKN
+1 MKK
-11 QLLLTTLGIVM
+11 QSPFIIAGIVM

-28 APFTALPAILTDVA
+28 APFTALPSILTDIA
-42 ADLGVN
+42 TSLGVE

-69 APKLAETFGMEKLM
+69 APRLAAKFGMEKLM
-83 AIVLFVMVIGSGM
+83 ALVLMVMVLGSGIRVFNLPLLFV
-96 RILGLPFLFL
+96 
-106 GTVIVGATIAFINV
+106 GTVLVGATIAFINV
-120 LLPSLVTAN
+120 LLPSLVAAN
-129 FPKKIGLYTT
+129 FPKKIGFYTT

-152 AMIAVPIVS
+152 AMIAVPIVTAT
-161 SSSWQF
+161 SWQVF
-167 FVLLITGVVF
+167 IYLITAIVF
-177 LAFIIWLPTT
+177 LAFLIWLPNVK
-187 RNNHRF
+187 NNHRF
-193 EAKKQ
+193 ETKNQ
-198 STQSSSIWKNKAALA
+198 QQQTGSLWKNKSAIA
-213 FLIFG
+213 FLVFG

-241 SKAEAGLMAGL
+241 TKAEAGLMAGI
-252 FNMTAIPMSMIIPA
+252 FNLTAIPMSMIIPA
-266 ILSRQSKE
+266 ILSRQTKE
-274 MRRNIMLAIS
+274 MRRNIMLGTS
-284 SVTLLGLVMMAIIP
+284 SATLLGLALMTFLP
-298 ANFVLWSVLHIIL
+298 SNFILWSILHIIL

-317 LFPYMMLGFTLK
+317 LFPYMMLGFSLK

-370 LILALAV
+370 LILVLAV
-377 VTISMMWT
+377 VTLAMMWT

>member
-1 MEGKNYLKKN
+1 
-11 QLLLTTLGIVM
+11 M

-42 ADLGVN
+42 AGLGVE

-69 APKLAETFGMEKLM
+69 APRLAAKFGMEKLM
-83 AIVLFVMVIGSGM
+83 ALVLLVMVLGSGM
-96 RILGLPFLFL
+96 RVLNLPALYI
-106 GTVIVGATIAFINV
+106 GTMLVGATIAFINV
-120 LLPSLVTAN
+120 LLPSLVAAN

-152 AMIAVPIVS
+152 SMIAVPIVS
-161 SSSWQF
+161 SSSWEF
-167 FVLLITGVVF
+167 FILLITGLVL
-177 LAFIIWLPTT
+177 LAFLIWLPNVK
-187 RNNHRF
+187 NNHRF
-193 EAKKQ
+193 SSENQGNQK
-198 STQSSSIWKNKAALA
+198 SSIWKNKVAIA

-266 ILSRQSKE
+266 VLSRQTKE

-284 SVTLLGLVMMAIIP
+284 SVTLLGLVMMALIP
-298 ANFVLWSVLHIIL
+298 TNLILWSALHIIL

-317 LFPYMMLGFTLK
+317 LFPYMMLSFTLK

-349 IAAFGPGLLGYSFPL
+349 IAAFGPGLLGYSYPI
-364 FGSWMP
+364 FGNWMP
-370 LILALAV
+370 LILALAI
-377 VTISMMWT
+377 VTLAMMWT
-385 IVLIEKE
+385 IVLIERE
-392 DIIV
+392 DIIL